1 MDIFVLA
8 ILFLINNY
16 FIVKT
21 YDKEI
26 SMINQKIREM
36 RTNIN
41 EMEKDI
47 NNLEKSLKMK
57 EAVDEKVNDENKEDE
72 NKKNN

>member
-16 FIVKT
+16 IFVKT

-47 NNLEKSLKMK
+47 NNLEKSLKYS
-57 EAVDEKVNDENKEDE
+57 
-72 NKKNN
+72 